1 MAYKYED
8 RIKILEYA
16 RENGTIAATQH
27 FHIAISTITKW
38 NKIYKIYSVKPRRT
52 FSSEEKAA
60 ILEFAFQHGATCAMR
75 YYNVSV
81 TSIRNWATESGK
93 STCFGHH
100 IQCGWGTS
108 HKSEAYKIAVLKYA
122 KLYGPCA
129 ASRDFNVPRTTLV
142 AWNEVYNIYP
152 VRARRKFTDAEKQ
165 EILEYAKNNS
175 WSAAT
180 RKYKIAP
187 SLVRIWRIKQSE
199 K

>member
-8 RIKILEYA
+8 RIKILEYVRDVGLIA
-16 RENGTIAATQH
+16 AVRHFRVSTSTIA
-27 FHIAISTITKW
+27 KW
-38 NKIYKIYSVKPRRT
+38 NQMYNIYSVQTKRT
-52 FSSEEKAA
+52 FTDKQKRA
-60 ILEFAFQHGATCAMR
+60 ILDFAFQHGLTNAMHH
-75 YYNVSV
+75 YDVSM
-81 TSIRNWATESGK
+81 TLIRNWATEFGK
-93 STCFGHH
+93 TTRFGHH
-100 IQCGWGTS
+100 IQCKYSAG
-108 HKSEAYKIAVLKYA
+108 HKSESYKITVLEYA
-122 KLYGPCA
+122 KIHGPCA

-152 VRARRKFTDAEKQ
+152 VRARRKFTEAEKQ